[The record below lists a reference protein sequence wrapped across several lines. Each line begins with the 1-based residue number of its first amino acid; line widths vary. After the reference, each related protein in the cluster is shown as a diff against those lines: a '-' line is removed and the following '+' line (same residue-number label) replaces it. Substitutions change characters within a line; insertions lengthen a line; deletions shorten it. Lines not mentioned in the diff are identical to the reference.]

1 MRDEGTD
8 VLKKGGTYIG
18 RLIRAW
24 QLGSIK
30 SYLGNSTGT
39 RRVGNR
45 NIAWVV
51 QGSIAGQCQ

>member
-1 MRDEGTD
+1 MRDEATD

-24 QLGSIK
+24 QLRSIK

-39 RRVGNR
+39 RRMGNR
-45 NIAWVV
+45 NIALVV
-51 QGSIAGQCQ
+51 QGSIIV